1 MNLAYADTSTIVKSY
16 LDEPGS
22 AEADNVLRGL
32 GETLAYTPLHEVEVP
47 NAIYLKHF
55 RGEMSEEQERAVLD
69 ELRSD
74 LRRGLLR
81 RPDFLDL
88 RKVFVRAA
96 VLAEKHSRHTGTR
109 SLDLLHVAAALECGS
124 ADFVSYDERQRK
136 VAAAEGLRV
145 MPRTLK
151 RKV

>member
-55 RGEMSEEQERAVLD
+55 RGEMTEEQERAVLD

-96 VLAEKHSRHTGTR
+96 VLAEKHSRHIGTR

>member
-1 MNLAYADTSTIVKSY
+1 MNLAYADTSLLVKSY
-16 LDEPGS
+16 FDEPGS
-22 AEADNVLRGL
+22 EEADDVLRGL
-32 GETLAYTPLHEVEVP
+32 GVPLAYTPLHEVEVP
-47 NAIYLKHF
+47 NAIYLKRF
-55 RGEMSEEQERAVLD
+55 RGEINAEQERTVFE
-69 ELRSD
+69 ELRGD
-74 LRRGLLR
+74 LREGLLR

-96 VLAEKHSRHTGTR
+96 VLAEKHSRHIGTR

>member
-1 MNLAYADTSTIVKSY
+1 MNLAYADTSTIVTSY

-22 AEADNVLRGL
+22 AEAENVLRGL
-32 GETLAYTPLHEVEVP
+32 DATLAYTPVHEVEVP
-47 NAIYLKHF
+47 NAVYLKRF
-55 RGEMSEEQERAVLD
+55 RGEIDAEQERAVLD

-81 RPDFLDL
+81 RPDFLDW

-96 VLAEKHSRHTGTR
+96 VLAEKHSPHVGTR

-124 ADFVSYDERQRK
+124 PDFVSYDQRQRK

>member
-1 MNLAYADTSTIVKSY
+1 MNLAYADTSIIVKSY
-16 LDEPGS
+16 LDEPDS
-22 AEADNVLRGL
+22 AEADRVLCGL
-32 GETLAYTPLHEVEVP
+32 GAPLAYTPLHEVEVP
-47 NAIYLKHF
+47 NAVYLKRF
-55 RGEMSEEQERAVLD
+55 RGEIDVDQEREVL
-69 ELRSD
+69 EALRRD
-74 LRRGLLR
+74 LRQGLLR

-88 RKVFVRAA
+88 RKIFGRAA
-96 VLAEKHSRHTGTR
+96 ELAEKHSPQVGTR

-124 ADFVSYDERQRK
+124 ADFVSCDQCRRK

>member
-88 RKVFVRAA
+88 RKVFVRAT
-96 VLAEKHSRHTGTR
+96 VLAEKHSRHIGTR

>member
-1 MNLAYADTSTIVKSY
+1 MKLAYADTSTIVKSY

>member
-1 MNLAYADTSTIVKSY
+1 MNLAYADTSLIVKSY

-22 AEADNVLRGL
+22 AEADGVLRGL
-32 GETLAYTPLHEVEVP
+32 GSPLAYTPMHEVEVP
-47 NAIYLKHF
+47 NAIYLKRF
-55 RGEMSEEQERAVLD
+55 RGEINGEQERAVLD
-69 ELRSD
+69 ALRSD
-74 LRRGLLR
+74 LREGLLR

-96 VLAEKHSRHTGTR
+96 VLAEKHSPQTGTR

-124 ADFVSYDERQRK
+124 ADFVSYDKRQRK